1 MLAFIRQEQERFDEA
16 GELAAR
22 ALIFEPASGH
32 AVHAKAHVHYKTG
45 DHRAGLAWLDDWI
58 ATCGARAS
66 HRAHFS
72 WHAALH
78 ELALGDY
85 KAVARRY
92 TDQLAPPTVSG
103 TRALVDSASLLW
115 RARLAGAGPVG
126 RIEDVLD
133 SIPPTLLA
141 EPPTPFAA
149 LHVAIAFAAAD
160 DCHRLAQLRRWARA
174 RDTAPFVETVAPLAD
189 ALCDVV
195 HGDPGRATEG
205 LLALRGVE
213 QLGGSV
219 AQQQVV
225 EDTLIHCALQAGWH
239 DVAAE
244 ILDHRLERRD
254 SPRERQLRDRLHTT
268 SSPRERDQS
277 GPSTRQNRL
286 TRPDHNATDVARGGH
301 ARPERRSA

>member
-160 DCHRLAQLRRWARA
+160 DCHRLAQLR
-174 RDTAPFVETVAPLAD
+174 
-189 ALCDVV
+189 
-195 HGDPGRATEG
+195 G
-205 LLALRGVE
+205 
-213 QLGGSV
+213 
-219 AQQQVV
+219 
-225 EDTLIHCALQAGWH
+225 
-239 DVAAE
+239 
-244 ILDHRLERRD
+244 
-254 SPRERQLRDRLHTT
+254 
-268 SSPRERDQS
+268 
-277 GPSTRQNRL
+277 
-286 TRPDHNATDVARGGH
+286 
-301 ARPERRSA
+301 